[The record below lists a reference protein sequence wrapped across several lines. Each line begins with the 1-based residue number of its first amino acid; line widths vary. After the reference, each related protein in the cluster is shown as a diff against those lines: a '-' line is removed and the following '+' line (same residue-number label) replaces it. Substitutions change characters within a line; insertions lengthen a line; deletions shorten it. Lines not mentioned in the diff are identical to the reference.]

1 MKAKIKFQVI
11 DLKINGEVCENDGNF
26 IYSGNAPAAP
36 CTLPICSHTLELD
49 GYFESGAGAKEM
61 DFFAKKIEIKDHL
74 SSGRSD
80 VINIELN
87 EAIGLSLKRSYK
99 DIDLDPDIEDWLK

>member
-1 MKAKIKFQVI
+1 
-11 DLKINGEVCENDGNF
+11 
-26 IYSGNAPAAP
+26 
-36 CTLPICSHTLELD
+36 
-49 GYFESGAGAKEM
+49 M